1 MSVEDKIKELLE
13 ASQQE
18 EKATAPESGGAKAE
32 PMKKAEGEVE
42 DLGKAVT
49 DPKEKSEP
57 DASKKLKKRRHLKRS
72 KQSEQKIKL

>member
-13 ASQQE
+13 ASMS
-18 EKATAPESGGAKAE
+18 EKATAPGTGGAKAE

-49 DPKEKSEP
+49 DPKEKSGP
-57 DASKKLKKRRHLKRS
+57 DAGKKVKKAAVWWRS
-72 KQSEQKIKL
+72 KQR